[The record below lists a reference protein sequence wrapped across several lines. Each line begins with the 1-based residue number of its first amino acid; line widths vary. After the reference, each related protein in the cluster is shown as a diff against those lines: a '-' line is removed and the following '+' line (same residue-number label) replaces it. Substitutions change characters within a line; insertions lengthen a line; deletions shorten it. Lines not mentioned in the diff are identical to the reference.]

1 MQWNKL
7 MNVRV
12 KTNIL
17 LPNGL
22 AVVVSF
28 NYMRE
33 DKYKGKLA
41 ASMTQTKQLYT
52 RLCAEVGKQV
62 VGQEQAIRL
71 ITAAL
76 LAEGHVLL
84 EDVPGTGKTTLAKA
98 MAKGFDARFT
108 RVQATPDLLPQDL
121 LGGLVYQ
128 PQTGEFSLRKGP
140 IFTQFLLFDEINRAT
155 PRTASALLEA
165 MAEGQISLDGLSEK
179 LEEPFFVMATQN
191 PVESQGV
198 FPLPEAQLDRFLLKV
213 RLGYPTLE
221 QESQILRRFRS
232 VTPPEL
238 PQAVIAPEQL
248 RQCRLE
254 CRQVRIAEEVESYLL
269 RVVRSTRED
278 KRFLFGASP
287 RAGLALLAVAQ
298 ALASLDG
305 RAYVTPDDVKEAVIP
320 VFAHR
325 IQLMPEYRAREFTE
339 EQVLAGILADIPVP
353 SELEATSL

>member
-1 MQWNKL
+1 MVFFNK
-7 MNVRV
+7 MEMMKMEMMGWHHNFR
-12 KTNIL
+12 
-17 LPNGL
+17 
-22 AVVVSF
+22 
-28 NYMRE
+28 R
-33 DKYKGKLA
+33 KLA
-41 ASMTQTKQLYT
+41 ATMIRTQELYG

-62 VGQEQAIRL
+62 VGQEQAVRL

-98 MAKGFDARFT
+98 LAQVFDARFT

-179 LEEPFFVMATQN
+179 LEEPFFVIATQN

-198 FPLPEAQLDRFLLKV
+198 FPLPEAQLDRFLLRV
-213 RLGYPTLE
+213 RLGYPSLE

-232 VTPPEL
+232 ASVPEA
-238 PQAVIAPEQL
+238 PQPVITAEML
-248 RQCRLE
+248 RSCRLE
-254 CRQVRIAEEVESYLL
+254 CRQVRIAPEVEEYLL
-269 RVVRSTRED
+269 RLVRSTRED
-278 KRFLFGASP
+278 KRFLLGASP

-298 ALASLDG
+298 ALACLDG
-305 RAYVTPDDVKEAVIP
+305 RSYVTPDDVKEGVVP

-325 IQLMPEYRAREFTE
+325 VQLTPECRARQFTE
-339 EQVLAGILADIPVP
+339 EQVLAGLLESLPVP
-353 SELEATSL
+353 SELQAETV